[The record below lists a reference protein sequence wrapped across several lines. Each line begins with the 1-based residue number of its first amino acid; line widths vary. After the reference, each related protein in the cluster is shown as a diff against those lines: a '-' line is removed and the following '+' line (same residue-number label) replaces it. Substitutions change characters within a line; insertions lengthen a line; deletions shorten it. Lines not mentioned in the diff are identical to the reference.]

1 MSRTV
6 LVLVAVGAV
15 IIAAALGFAWKGK
28 VADKAALVAAAPAPA
43 PAQAAAATPQPA
55 AAMPPVESK
64 PAAPA
69 QAAAAPPAPQSP
81 RTDPTAAPSA
91 PAATAQP
98 SPAPSPPAAV
108 MAPSFDVARIG
119 TDGRAVIAGR
129 AAPGARIV
137 LLNGNKEIARSVADP
152 RGEWVI
158 LAQDPPLAPG
168 QHELRAVQHIEGRA
182 PVTSE
187 QVVIAVVP
195 APPAV
200 EAKSRPP
207 AAAAAAPSR
216 GVAVPSAAEPP
227 PVKREEAL
235 VLIAPP
241 SGAATLIQSPSPA
254 GVPRSADLQI
264 STMDYDQR
272 GQTTITGQATPGAT
286 VRAYVDDK
294 VVAEGQAGP
303 DGRWKIAPAEPVD
316 SGQHTLRLDRLA
328 SDGRPT
334 ARLEMP
340 FERVAIPAS
349 ASGDTRRLHVV
360 RGDNLWNIARAHY
373 GDGWRYT
380 TIFDAN
386 KEQIRDPHRIYPGQV
401 FSLPNKVN

>member
-6 LVLVAVGAV
+6 LVLVSVGAV

-43 PAQAAAATPQPA
+43 QAAAATPQA
-55 AAMPPVESK
+55 VAAMPPAESK
-64 PAAPA
+64 SEAPA
-69 QAAAAPPAPQSP
+69 QPAATPPAPQP
-81 RTDPTAAPSA
+81 PQTAATAAPSA
-91 PAATAQP
+91 PAATPA
-98 SPAPSPPAAV
+98 PAPSPPAAV

-137 LLNGNKEIARSVADP
+137 LLNGNKEIARSVADT

-195 APPAV
+195 APPAM
-200 EAKSRPP
+200 EARSRPP
-207 AAAAAAPSR
+207 AAAAPSR

-303 DGRWKIAPAEPVD
+303 DGRWRIAPAEPVD
-316 SGQHTLRLDRLA
+316 SGQHTLRVDRLA
-328 SDGRPT
+328 ADGRPT

-373 GDGWRYT
+373 GEGWRYT